1 MQNMSNVPVYIYLL
15 KVRAKLKQGH
25 WRRSG
30 VFIVN
35 LLRTYFAFCSSASIV
50 NFEHVIAGGGCSNSE
65 NVRHSMSPLLKL
77 RAV

>member
-35 LLRTYFAFCSSASIV
+35 VLQTYFAFCFSASIV
-50 NFEHVIAGGGCSNSE
+50 NFEHVIAGWGCSNSE
-65 NVRHSMSPLLKL
+65 NVRHSKSPLLKL

>member
-35 LLRTYFAFCSSASIV
+35 VLRTYFVFCSSASIV
-50 NFEHVIAGGGCSNSE
+50 NFEHVIAGWGGSNSK
-65 NVRHSMSPLLKL
+65 NVRYIKSPLLKL